1 MNRRVLLKQMAVAAA
16 GALLLPSCVADPKK
30 ATVAL
35 NNLNITG
42 EEEELLANLAS
53 TLIPKTDTPG
63 AREVDAHLFTLIMVD
78 DCMAKPEQETYLT
91 GLRDF
96 DKATKT
102 LSGKSFSRATP
113 SERTDILKTLEEQKE
128 SLPDEIRTFYFTTR
142 QFIIQ
147 GYTSS
152 QHFLTDVKPYQ
163 LIPGPNFKGCAPV
176 TPQPA

>member
-1 MNRRVLLKQMAVAAA
+1 MAVAAA
-16 GALLLPSCVADPKK
+16 GALLLPSCVADAKK

-35 NNLNITG
+35 NNLKITSD
-42 EEEELLANLAS
+42 EEALLAHIAS

-78 DCMAKPEQETYLT
+78 DCMEKPEQQKYLK

-96 DKATKT
+96 DQATRN
-102 LSGKSFSRATP
+102 LSGKSFSQASP
-113 SERTDILKTLEEQKE
+113 SERTDILKTVEEQKE
-128 SLPDEIRTFYFTTR
+128 SLDDEIKIFYFTTR

-152 QHFLTDVKPYQ
+152 QYFLTDVKPYQ
-163 LIPGPNFKGCAPV
+163 LIPGPAFKGCAPV